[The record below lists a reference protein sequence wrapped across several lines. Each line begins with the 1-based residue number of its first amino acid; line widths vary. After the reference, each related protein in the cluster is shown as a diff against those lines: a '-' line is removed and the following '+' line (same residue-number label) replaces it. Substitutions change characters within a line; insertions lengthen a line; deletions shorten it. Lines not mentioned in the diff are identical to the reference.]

1 MMTLWNRR
9 ELTVTTDLKR
19 QGEIR
24 SILSLHKI
32 PYIIKTKNIAGG
44 DVFGSRRGQVGSFG
58 IRTEASYEYIFYVH
72 KTDYEQ
78 AKQLI

>member
-1 MMTLWNRR
+1 MITIFNRR
-9 ELTVTTDLKR
+9 ELTVTMDLKS

-24 SILSLHKI
+24 SALSRHDI
-32 PYIIKTKNIAGG
+32 PYIIRTKNIAGG

-72 KTDYEQ
+72 KNDYEQ